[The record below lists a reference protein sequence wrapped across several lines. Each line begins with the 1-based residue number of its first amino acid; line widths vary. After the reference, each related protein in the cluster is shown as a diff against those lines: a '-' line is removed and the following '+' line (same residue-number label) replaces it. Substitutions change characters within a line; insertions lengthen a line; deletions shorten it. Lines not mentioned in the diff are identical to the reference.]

1 MNTPAPVLPFA
12 QREFQGWRNTATL
25 CKAGRRDEA
34 LVLFVSNTPFAC
46 PGDAGV
52 CSIAEK
58 GSEDVILLLDSGLL
72 WCQLPRLQAERIV
85 RLLRSGQLSLHVHT
99 FQPNSPDVLTGH
111 RAQLMPLVSLSGLPP
126 ARHQPA
132 EGFKTPHH
140 LRATLSLGP
149 NADLL
154 RIRRLITQLGG

>member
-1 MNTPAPVLPFA
+1 MA
-12 QREFQGWRNTATL
+12 QRQFQIWKNTATL

-34 LVLFVSNTPFAC
+34 LVLFVSNAPFAC
-46 PGDAGV
+46 PGDVGV
-52 CSIAEK
+52 GSIAEK
-58 GSEDVILLLDSGLL
+58 GSEDVILSLDDRLP

-99 FQPNSPDVLTGH
+99 FEPNSPDVLTGH
-111 RAQLMPLVSLSGLPP
+111 RARLMPLASLSGFPP

-140 LRATLSLGP
+140 LRASLSLGP

-154 RIRRLITQLGG
+154 HIRRLIAQFGG